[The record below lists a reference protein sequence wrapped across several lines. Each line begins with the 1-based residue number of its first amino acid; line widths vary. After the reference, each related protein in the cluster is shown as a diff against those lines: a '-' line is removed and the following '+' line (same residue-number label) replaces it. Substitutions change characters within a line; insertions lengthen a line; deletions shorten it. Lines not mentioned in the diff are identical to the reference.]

1 MTFRKRSTPAT
12 SFAGIEHGEIK
23 VHLSKVL
30 LHLNFH
36 AIRVIIWS
44 DGQVGLVV
52 KERSSNVQVN
62 VLEAKT
68 DLSKLI
74 RMLESGMEDTITV
87 ARNGK
92 PVVKIV
98 LIDQAPVS
106 RRIGIAKGKFKAP
119 DDFDAAGEEAA
130 AMLTGGAL

>member
-1 MTFRKRSTPAT
+1 M
-12 SFAGIEHGEIK
+12 
-23 VHLSKVL
+23 
-30 LHLNFH
+30 
-36 AIRVIIWS
+36 
-44 DGQVGLVV
+44 
-52 KERSSNVQVN
+52 QVN

-106 RRIGIAKGKFKAP
+106 RRIGIAKGKFNAP

-130 AMLTGGAL
+130 AMLMEGRCEHPA